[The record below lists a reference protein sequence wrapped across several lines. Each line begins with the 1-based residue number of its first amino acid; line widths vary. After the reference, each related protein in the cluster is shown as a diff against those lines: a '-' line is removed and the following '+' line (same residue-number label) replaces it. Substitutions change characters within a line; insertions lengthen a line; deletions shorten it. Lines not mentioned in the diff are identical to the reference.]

1 LQREQVD
8 GYFILTSGGE
18 YGAFPVLEAVS
29 TLQPDSRSRPVSAG
43 NLAAGSRCAGGWPKV
58 WAAPLSAGIQIL
70 TLTIDAR
77 FSKLIL
83 KTTLGA

>member
-18 YGAFPVLEAVS
+18 YGVFPVLEAVS
-29 TLQPDSRSRPVSAG
+29 ALQPDSRSRSISAG
-43 NLAAGSRCAGGWPKV
+43 NLAAGSRCASGWRKV
-58 WAAPLSAGIQIL
+58 WTAPLSAGIQIL

-77 FSKLIL
+77 FSKLIP